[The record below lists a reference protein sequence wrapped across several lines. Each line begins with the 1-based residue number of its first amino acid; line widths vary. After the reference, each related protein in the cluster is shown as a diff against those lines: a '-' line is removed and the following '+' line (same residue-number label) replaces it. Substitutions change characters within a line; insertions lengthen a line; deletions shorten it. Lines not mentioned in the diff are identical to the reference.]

1 MHSISDNIKF
11 ATDNNAYE
19 VVKLFL
25 DSFRSKYQDNLETS
39 MKGSDLIFDSVE
51 PMYYKCHKVNF
62 KRVGSYFYSPDW
74 IKNKKA
80 TINPKNEGDK
90 CFQYAATIALNYE
103 EIESHPEIVSN
114 IKPFIN
120 KYDWEGINYPSK
132 KDESKMFERNN
143 PTIATNILYI
153 KEKEILTAYIS
164 QHNSTREKQ
173 IILLMISN
181 EEKEGWRYL
190 PVKNLPAL
198 LRRITSK
205 NNGDFCCLNCHSFRT
220 ENKLKSHEKLCKNK
234 DLSGIIMP
242 SEENKILEFDQ
253 YMKSDKMPYIIYADI
268 DSLILKIDQKNLQ
281 Q

>member
-1 MHSISDNIKF
+1 MIGK
-11 ATDNNAYE
+11 E
-19 VVKLFL
+19 
-25 DSFRSKYQDNLETS
+25 
-39 MKGSDLIFDSVE
+39 
-51 PMYYKCHKVNF
+51 
-62 KRVGSYFYSPDW
+62 
-74 IKNKKA
+74 
-80 TINPKNEGDK
+80 
-90 CFQYAATIALNYE
+90 
-103 EIESHPEIVSN
+103 
-114 IKPFIN
+114 
-120 KYDWEGINYPSK
+120 NYPSK